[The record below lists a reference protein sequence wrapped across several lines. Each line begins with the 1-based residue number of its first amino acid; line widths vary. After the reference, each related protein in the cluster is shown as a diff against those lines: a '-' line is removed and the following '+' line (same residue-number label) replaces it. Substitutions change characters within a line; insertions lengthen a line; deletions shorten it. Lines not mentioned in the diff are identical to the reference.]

1 MWELVKHSEKDRNTE
16 GGASDWGKLCA
27 RREAQC
33 RPTLEQ
39 DYNQSRTTNCV
50 KLFCKLQQKFCQHPW
65 AFWDTNLSHYD
76 DSFALSFF
84 SSRLMEMHPKP
95 EFSSYFYA
103 LLIFKALT
111 EEHTYNLAHM
121 VRTNRKTLSHLK
133 GVQVGRSPHKE
144 YELWTLNPWI
154 TKQTN
159 KLKCK
164 GKLK

>member
-1 MWELVKHSEKDRNTE
+1 MWELVKHSEKDINTE

-39 DYNQSRTTNCV
+39 DCNQSNTTTNCV
-50 KLFCKLQQKFCQHPW
+50 KPFVNCSKNSVSTHEHLGYKSVTPW
-65 AFWDTNLSHYD
+65 RLLHFH
-76 DSFALSFF
+76 F
-84 SSRLMEMHPKP
+84 SSRLMECIQKQNFLHI
-95 EFSSYFYA
+95 FYA

-111 EEHTYNLAHM
+111 EEYTYNLAHM
-121 VRTNRKTLSHLK
+121 VQTNRKTSSHLK

-159 KLKCK
+159 KQKYK

>member
-1 MWELVKHSEKDRNTE
+1 ME

-33 RPTLEQ
+33 RPMLEQ
-39 DYNQSRTTNCV
+39 DYNQSKTTNWV
-50 KLFCKLQQKFCQHPW
+50 KPFVNCSKKFCQHPW
-65 AFWDTNLSHYD
+65 AFGIQICHAMTTFH
-76 DSFALSFF
+76 F
-84 SSRLMEMHPKP
+84 SSRLMEMHPKT
-95 EFSSYFYA
+95 EFSSYFLCTVNIQSIDRGIQY
-103 LLIFKALT
+103 
-111 EEHTYNLAHM
+111 TYNLAHM
-121 VRTNRKTLSHLK
+121 VRTNRMTLSHLK

-159 KLKCK
+159 KWKYK